1 MTESA
6 TAIDLLSRP
15 GQDSL
20 LAVGTENGAVSIHAV
35 SPDGTVKHL
44 TTVSDE

>member
-6 TAIDLLSRP
+6 TAVDLLSRP
-15 GQDSL
+15 SQDSL
-20 LAVGTENGAVSIHAV
+20 LAIGTESGAVSIHAV

-44 TTVSDE
+44 IDVLQE